1 MQEVAIGQ
9 ILCGVCDK
17 LHQRKIRKTNGYDF
31 SAKDMSRVI
40 KFFLKEKAAQSVSY
54 EALIQLD
61 GTVYN
66 GFITIWRDGTLN
78 VNLVHDEYWQE
89 MR

>member
-1 MQEVAIGQ
+1 MQEVAIEQ

-31 SAKDMSRVI
+31 SVKDMSRVI

-54 EALIQLD
+54 EAFIQID
-61 GTVYN
+61 GIVYN
-66 GFITIWRDGTLN
+66 GFITIWRNGSLQIA
-78 VNLVHDEYWQE
+78 LKH
-89 MR
+89 

>member
-1 MQEVAIGQ
+1 MKEVAIEQ

-31 SAKDMSRVI
+31 TAKDMSRII
-40 KFFLKEKAAQSVSY
+40 KFFFKEKAAQSVSC
-54 EALIQLD
+54 EALIQLN

-66 GFITIWRDGTLN
+66 GFITIWRDGSLQIA
-78 VNLVHDEYWQE
+78 LKH
-89 MR
+89 